1 MAVPA
6 VFVVL
11 LMFATA
17 VKTQEPAVFQ
27 NKKVILNC
35 PENGKW
41 FKGIKEEITT
51 KQPSWDFPFQPGQY
65 SCKYD
70 KKTDNDKP
78 VEVEYKF
85 YVKGRVCE
93 NCFEMDAK
101 FFVVIIV
108 ADLIGTAV
116 VMMII
121 YKCSK
126 KKSSDKP
133 PPIAKPPPR
142 TGNRPG
148 HGPSEYE
155 SLNPNTRAT
164 DTYSTVVNNSGM
176 LNRTG

>member
-17 VKTQEPAVFQ
+17 VKTENGGADFRNTEVT
-27 NKKVILNC
+27 LTC
-35 PENGKW
+35 PEPGTWYKGDSSTAEISGGNNKT
-41 FKGIKEEITT
+41 FKFNY
-51 KQPSWDFPFQPGQY
+51 KQKVQY
-65 SCKYD
+65 SCAYSD
-70 KKTDNDKP
+70 KIK
-78 VEVEYKF
+78 YKF

-93 NCFEMDAK
+93 NCFELDAK
-101 FFVVIIV
+101 FFAVIIGV
-108 ADLIGTAV
+108 DLIGTAV

-133 PPIAKPPPR
+133 PPTARPPLKP
-142 TGNRPG
+142 GNRPA

-155 SLNPNTRAT
+155 SLNPNTRVT